1 MGWRFWRNWRFWQ
14 NVNDIVTPDVYPQKQ
29 QKMRQQSPQRITI
42 FSDDIERLTG
52 KSART
57 AMRILQQ
64 IRQHYGKEKN
74 EILTLAEF
82 CEYTGLTEEEVRPFM
97 SD

>member
-1 MGWRFWRNWRFWQ
+1 MK
-14 NVNDIVTPDVYPQKQ
+14 QK
-29 QKMRQQSPQRITI
+29 SPQRIAI
-42 FSDDIERLTG
+42 FSHDIERLTG

-64 IRQHYGKEKN
+64 IRQHYGKKRN

-82 CEYTGLTEEEVRPFM
+82 CEYTKLTEEDVRPFM